1 MHHNH
6 KLGSY
11 KKQYSIHTPVRTPQ
25 CWQVALCAS
34 HSHREAS
41 SLESAMKNE
50 GSEDIYIGRADLSSS
65 ESKVCSSFVQQAWNI
80 SANGLQKIGNFNM
93 YMNLKNTSRCH
104 STVAAVFKPYQLP
117 RWFTCVPKYC
127 GEELN
132 SRQVTVNEKNK
143 NKIALST
150 LKSRSC
156 V

>member
-1 MHHNH
+1 
-6 KLGSY
+6 
-11 KKQYSIHTPVRTPQ
+11 
-25 CWQVALCAS
+25 
-34 HSHREAS
+34 
-41 SLESAMKNE
+41 MKNE

-65 ESKVCSSFVQQAWNI
+65 ESKVCSSYVQAWNI

-104 STVAAVFKPYQLP
+104 STVAAVFEPYQLP

-132 SRQVTVNEKNK
+132 SRQVTVIEKNK